1 MGGDYAAFP
10 LDPASAEERRW
21 KGSSLG
27 LIAVGLFGTALL
39 VTASL
44 SGASRPTTVSL
55 SALPEARA
63 TRAYD
68 VGAVDWASLRT
79 DLEGLVGACEC
90 GPILVRLS
98 WHDSGTYDA
107 SDASGGSRGAM
118 RFPAGESQVRAATHP
133 WRPAP
138 LAHSPPHPRRTPQM
152 RASTWRDRSSNRTRS
167 PSIRPPGSPAHSD
180 LRPRPWPR
188 SDTRQSLLLFYDALN
203 PEFLTR

>member
-1 MGGDYAAFP
+1 MGGDYTAFP

-27 LIAVGLFGTALL
+27 LVAVGLIGTALL

-44 SGASRPTTVSL
+44 SGATGPTTVSL
-55 SALPEARA
+55 SAPPEALE

-79 DLEGLVGACEC
+79 DLEGLVGECEC

-98 WHDSGTYDA
+98 WHDAGTYDA

-118 RFPAGESQVRAATHP
+118 RFPAGESQVRAATRAPRPSPTHP
-133 WRPAP
+133 LAPAGPRKCGPRRGAIDPSTVQGRPPYTLPDRLHTQTSDPAP
-138 LAHSPPHPRRTPQM
+138 G
-152 RASTWRDRSSNRTRS
+152 
-167 PSIRPPGSPAHSD
+167 PGAIP
-180 LRPRPWPR
+180 
-188 SDTRQSLLLFYDALN
+188 
-203 PEFLTR
+203 